1 MKKIIVRLK
10 DDTIYSFTKEYL
22 WLNVDELNDTRK
34 RFIQIE
40 DLYVSTEEI
49 KAIEIYDINLE
60 IEADEKDE
68 KEK

>member
-40 DLYVSTEEI
+40 YLYVSKEEI
-49 KAIEIYDINLE
+49 KSIETYDINLE
-60 IEADEKDE
+60 IEADEKE
-68 KEK
+68 K

>member
-34 RFIQIE
+34 RFINIE
-40 DLYVSTEEI
+40 DLYVSKEEI
-49 KAIEIYDINLE
+49 KSIETYDINPE
-60 IEADEKDE
+60 IEVDE

>member
-10 DDTIYSFTKEYL
+10 DGTIYSFTREYL
-22 WLNVDELNDTRK
+22 WLNADELNDTRK

-40 DLYVSTEEI
+40 DLYVSKDEI
-49 KAIEIYDINLE
+49 KSIEVYDINQ
-60 IEADEKDE
+60 EAEVEE

>member
-10 DDTIYSFTKEYL
+10 DDTVYSVTKEYV

-34 RFIQIE
+34 RFINIE
-40 DLYVSTEEI
+40 ELYVSKDEI
-49 KAIEIYDINLE
+49 KSIEVYDINQ
-60 IEADEKDE
+60 EAEVEE

>member
-34 RFIQIE
+34 RFINIE
-40 DLYVSTEEI
+40 DLYVSKEEI
-49 KAIEIYDINLE
+49 KSIETYDINLE
-60 IEADEKDE
+60 IEADEKE
-68 KEK
+68 K

>member
-40 DLYVSTEEI
+40 DLYVSKEEI
-49 KAIEIYDINLE
+49 KSIETYDINLE
-60 IEADEKDE
+60 LEADEKE
-68 KEK
+68 K